1 MILVDVYVPS
11 VGQTYNFSLNEQ
23 ASIQS
28 LLDEI
33 TEMIA
38 QKEQTVMN
46 GDAVQLMLWDKLT
59 GSRLEPS
66 GTLSQYG
73 IKGGADLILV

>member
-23 ASIQS
+23 ASIQT

-38 QKEQTVMN
+38 QKEQTMMH
-46 GDAVQLMLWDKLT
+46 GDSSELMLYDKLS
-59 GSRLEPS
+59 GARLQPYS
-66 GTLSQYG
+66 SLSQYG
-73 IKGGADLILV
+73 IVAGADLLLV